1 MIIRLV
7 DVVLI
12 VLFGFL
18 MISKIQHQVDIP
30 LPQSKGNN
38 ERARVSD
45 EVLDVFIR
53 TDGRIQVGWI
63 DSRYQIV
70 MPLKNDDEQLA
81 RQRYTQLKELLA
93 EANPAKVPIAIQAE
107 FDAPTQYTVDMLDAC
122 KELGLQKSITCFA
135 LIEGDA

>member
-1 MIIRLV
+1 
-7 DVVLI
+7 
-12 VLFGFL
+12 
-18 MISKIQHQVDIP
+18 MISKIQQQVDIP
-30 LPQSKGNN
+30 LPHSKGDN
-38 ERARVSD
+38 ETARLSD
-45 EVLDVFIR
+45 EVLEVFIR

-81 RQRYTQLKELLA
+81 RERYTQLKELLV

-107 FDAPTQYTVDMLDAC
+107 FDAPTQYTVDILDAC
-122 KELGLQKSITCFA
+122 KELGIQKSITCFA